1 MEPSLPFPSACLS
14 HWHRGTRSFPHLN
27 ANYNAKVPTTTKHA
41 IIGSGISGALTAFSL
56 IENGTNPTDILIL
69 EAREAVSGASGRNAG
84 HIRPDAFRGFPHY
97 ASLHGPEQA
106 IKILQNE
113 KRVLEQ
119 TRAFI
124 TTHDINSD
132 FVDTTT
138 FDVCM
143 TPESIAEQESALA
156 AYKDAGGDVS
166 QVRIWEGEEARFRTR
181 VRSALRAYE
190 WPAASNNPAKLVQ
203 WILSDVVGK
212 GAGLWTHCPVD
223 EVVRVRGR
231 GGGGWEVH
239 TSRGTVV
246 AETVVHC
253 TNAYAGLLVPGLGGM
268 LRPRRSQAQTFV
280 PGGFVG
286 GEALGKTMALRYGGG
301 HFFSVNPL
309 KDGMVV
315 IGGTGTRD
323 GGDVGTEE
331 WKAEASFDDRGFNTV
346 LAENSRREFEGIWE
360 VERHGE
366 GFDYAWTG
374 ILGITRDSVPVVG
387 AVDGLEGQWVCAGF
401 NGHGMAIAF
410 TCALGLA
417 KLVSGERW
425 EETGLP
431 ECFKA
436 RVNSE

>member
-1 MEPSLPFPSACLS
+1 MESSLPFPSACLS

-27 ANYNAKVPTTTKHA
+27 ANHHAQVPTTTKHA

-56 IENGTNPTDILIL
+56 IENGTNPSDILIL

-84 HIRPDAFRGFPHY
+84 HIRP
-97 ASLHGPEQA
+97 A

-124 TTHDINSD
+124 TTHGINSD

-143 TPESIAEQESALA
+143 TPESITEQESALA

-166 QVRIWEGEEARFRTR
+166 QVRVWEGEEAQSRTR

-223 EVVRVRGR
+223 EIVRGR

-253 TNAYAGLLVPGLGGM
+253 TNAYAGSLVPGLGGM

-280 PGGFVG
+280 PGG
-286 GEALGKTMALRYGGG
+286 YGGG

-346 LAENSRREFEGIWE
+346 LAENSRREFEGIWA

-417 KLVSGERW
+417 KLMSGERW

-436 RVNSE
+436 GRVNSE

>member
-1 MEPSLPFPSACLS
+1 MESSLPFPSACLS

-27 ANYNAKVPTTTKHA
+27 ANQHAQVPTTTKHA

-124 TTHDINSD
+124 TTHGIDSD

-143 TPESIAEQESALA
+143 TPELITEQESALA

-166 QVRIWEGEEARFRTR
+166 QVRIWEGEEARSRTR

-223 EVVRVRGR
+223 EIVRGR

-246 AETVVHC
+246 AEMVVHC
-253 TNAYAGLLVPGLGGM
+253 TNA
-268 LRPRRSQAQTFV
+268 
-280 PGGFVG
+280 
-286 GEALGKTMALRYGGG
+286 
-301 HFFSVNPL
+301 
-309 KDGMVV
+309 
-315 IGGTGTRD
+315 
-323 GGDVGTEE
+323 
-331 WKAEASFDDRGFNTV
+331 
-346 LAENSRREFEGIWE
+346 RREFEGIWE

-436 RVNSE
+436 GRVDSE